1 MTVEGRTFCYVSEA
15 ARYFKVDPARARGIR
30 PVGDGG
36 IVSIIAPIRCKLQ
49 AGRTLERSAM
59 SERWAREAI
68 NPAAAIF
75 RAGIGCR
82 VHGVE

>member
-1 MTVEGRTFCYVSEA
+1 
-15 ARYFKVDPARARGIR
+15 
-30 PVGDGG
+30 
-36 IVSIIAPIRCKLQ
+36 
-49 AGRTLERSAM
+49 M
-59 SERWAREAI
+59 SERWAREPI